1 MDLITNLNLK
11 LPQAGYI
18 PKEEKA
24 TKRWSSGTHR
34 LWDDFSRQKK

>member
-1 MDLITNLNLK
+1 LTEQGLMILKKEQMDLITNLNLK

-24 TKRWSSGTHR
+24 TKR
-34 LWDDFSRQKK
+34 